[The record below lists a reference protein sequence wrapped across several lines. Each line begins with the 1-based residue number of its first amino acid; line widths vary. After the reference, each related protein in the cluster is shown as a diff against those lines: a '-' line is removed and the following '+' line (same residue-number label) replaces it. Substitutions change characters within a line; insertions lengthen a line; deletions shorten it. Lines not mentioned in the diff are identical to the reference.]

1 MEQWSRILKIRVKR
15 HAKSRSLLQAQFPF
29 VSQSSLLQ
37 VKSGGLHSLVSFCT
51 CSSIGT
57 EGSSFLRL
65 FMEFSCQ
72 TLQDLNHWGVHF
84 FSFIPLFLAFL
95 NPLLQA
101 ISHFLSCSE
110 LSIFLFNPLSWVLFY
125 FNSFLI
131 YLFIQRMGSFIFMW
145 RRGRVRG
152 GEENF
157 LPCCMYICMY
167 ACMYMLRPDRRE
179 MSTCQV

>member
-1 MEQWSRILKIRVKR
+1 MLFWLFWLFRLVILPIISLIFPCLQFSTLCRTEGIGKDNFLCQVLNIRSVEQWSRILKIRVKR

-101 ISHFLSCSE
+101 VSHFLS
-110 LSIFLFNPLSWVLFY
+110 VLFWVV
-125 FNSFLI
+125 NIS
-131 YLFIQRMGSFIFMW
+131 
-145 RRGRVRG
+145 V
-152 GEENF
+152 
-157 LPCCMYICMY
+157 
-167 ACMYMLRPDRRE
+167 
-179 MSTCQV
+179 